1 MTVSSN
7 NLNDTQVR
15 ENIASQL
22 EKMSSL
28 LEELAD
34 HFDREDAL
42 SPECE
47 EGARWRERR
56 ATVMNAARQL
66 RYAAREVRP

>member
-1 MTVSSN
+1 MNVK
-7 NLNDTQVR
+7 NDLDNASVR
-15 ENIASQL
+15 QHIAGQL

-47 EGARWRERR
+47 EGQRWRERR

>member
-1 MTVSSN
+1 MNVK
-7 NLNDTQVR
+7 NDLDNANVR
-15 ENIASQL
+15 QHIADQL

-28 LEELAD
+28 LEEVAD

-47 EGARWRERR
+47 EGQRWRERR

>member
-1 MTVSSN
+1 MTMR
-7 NLNDTQVR
+7 NDLDNVTVR

-28 LEELAD
+28 LEELGE

-47 EGARWRERR
+47 EGQRWRERR

>member
-1 MTVSSN
+1 MNVK
-7 NLNDTQVR
+7 NDLDNANVR
-15 ENIASQL
+15 QRIADQL

-28 LEELAD
+28 LEEVAD

-47 EGARWRERR
+47 EGQRWRERR

>member
-1 MTVSSN
+1 MNVTN
-7 NLNDTQVR
+7 ELDNANVR
-15 ENIASQL
+15 QRIADQL

-28 LEELAD
+28 LEEVAD

-47 EGARWRERR
+47 EGQRWRERR